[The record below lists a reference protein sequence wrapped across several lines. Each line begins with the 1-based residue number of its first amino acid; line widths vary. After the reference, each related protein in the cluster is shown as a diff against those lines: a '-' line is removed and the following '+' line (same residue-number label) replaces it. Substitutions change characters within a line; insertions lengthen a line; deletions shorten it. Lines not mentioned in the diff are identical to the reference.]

1 MLTLTFFSEVLVSG
15 LCVCECMCTYGLTI
29 LYVYIY
35 MHMRKQVL
43 FFSFIHSKMFMAVL
57 KLSSLGVA
65 PLFHSM
71 IPKMAFVKKPI
82 LASKNCSCFH
92 YSSD

>member
-1 MLTLTFFSEVLVSG
+1 MLTLTFFSEILVSG

-29 LYVYIY
+29 LNVYIY

-43 FFSFIHSKMFMAVL
+43 FFFLLFIAKCLWLFL
-57 KLSSLGVA
+57 NSSLGVT